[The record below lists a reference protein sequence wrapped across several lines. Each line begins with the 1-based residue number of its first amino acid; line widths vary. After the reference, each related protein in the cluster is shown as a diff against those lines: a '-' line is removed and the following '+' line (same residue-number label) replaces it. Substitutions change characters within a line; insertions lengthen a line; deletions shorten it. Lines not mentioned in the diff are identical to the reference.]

1 MITESN
7 AMCEFLQ
14 FAVCSESIPLW
25 FSVSPNESLSLASV
39 WWLINL
45 KIMIRLVILNI
56 RHCFFWNYCSKQSD
70 RFTLVTYLMFL
81 KQILFF
87 SYWQFVIFW
96 RDLCYE
102 IVFKLLHTSSEN
114 ITRKRQKTGDI
125 CNRFEV
131 LCWKRI
137 DLGKLGQSNIAE
149 YSYTIFNSLIP
160 ALTLIREHDIIRE
173 KCKDLCNW

>member
-1 MITESN
+1 
-7 AMCEFLQ
+7 MCKFLQ

-25 FSVSPNESLSLASV
+25 FSVSPNESLSLVSV
-39 WWLINL
+39 WWIINL
-45 KIMIRLVILNI
+45 KIMIRVVILNN
-56 RHCFFWNYCSKQSD
+56 RHCFFWNHCLKQSD
-70 RFTLVTYLMFL
+70 CFILVTYLMFL

-87 SYWQFVIFW
+87 SYWHFIIYCWSYFE
-96 RDLCYE
+96 E
-102 IVFKLLHTSSEN
+102 ICATKLFLSYYILRLKTVLE
-114 ITRKRQKTGDI
+114 TGDI

-149 YSYTIFNSLIP
+149 YSYTIFNFLIP
-160 ALTLIREHDIIRE
+160 APTLIREHDIIRE